1 VLDLDFEAAL
11 VPSTTPGHFHLYLD
25 VPMPWEKYRALLIA
39 LGDAGI
45 LEPGYVSASL
55 TREQTFVRRPEVKKP
70 PEAPSS

>member
-1 VLDLDFEAAL
+1 
-11 VPSTTPGHFHLYLD
+11 LYLD